1 MKFDEVGAVT
11 QVKLIVES
19 SCKAQNFSSMSFY
32 KDRCCDTKCVFFCC
46 VVYLL
51 ALFPVL
57 CSNTAHTHR
66 DTSCNFQ
73 GPSDTSLKV
82 LT

>member
-1 MKFDEVGAVT
+1 MEVGVVT
-11 QVKLIVES
+11 EVKLVVES
-19 SCKAQNFSSMSFY
+19 SCKAQFFSSMSFY
-32 KDRCCDTKCVFFCC
+32 KDRYCDTKCVFFCC

-57 CSNTAHTHR
+57 CLSIAHTHT

-73 GPSDTSLKV
+73 GPSDTLIKG
-82 LT
+82 